1 MRRLDKV
8 TIGTELFDILEN
20 YGMQSNTSRSTNVA
34 SQAKPSTKEQLFDF
48 SLVFIRS
55 YSTGS
60 TGTVVDSFQTKTLKM
75 NCPISDLVKLPPGV
89 NEYMFHFVYFLK
101 FRWIYEKAQ
110 FYLEECQLLWES
122 FWCHILVIYR
132 ISDFCNPY
140 TCPEMAA
147 GPHYT
152 YLWTDEHQRDP
163 ISVQTMLKMNCR
175 CLLAI
180 ISAMYLFGLL
190 MFLVV
195 MTLPRSRRIEEW
207 YLMYS
212 DGVFPENFIPVMR
225 ILFKK
230 LFRVYAH
237 VYHHHLSEFI
247 KRNAEIHLNTSFKYF
262 GMFVREFGLISKKEE
277 APLRKL
283 LEQWV

>member
-1 MRRLDKV
+1 MGSTCSKNNYSRSSSRKMLCDNTMPIANLDE
-8 TIGTELFDILEN
+8 TIGQEN

-34 SQAKPSTKEQLFDF
+34 SQAKPSTKEQLLDF

-89 NEYMFHFVYFLK
+89 NEYI
-101 FRWIYEKAQ
+101 WIYEKAQ

-122 FWCHILVIYR
+122 

-163 ISVQTMLKMNCR
+163 ISMPACNY
-175 CLLAI
+175 
-180 ISAMYLFGLL
+180 ISNVFIWASNVFSSDD
-190 MFLVV
+190 FAEV
-195 MTLPRSRRIEEW
+195 
-207 YLMYS
+207 S

-283 LEQWV
+283 LEQLIDSESHSDASPVDTS